1 MTHDAMKKKRRK
13 RKKANSEPSKQQG
26 AKKKRTRLH
35 AVLMPLTQCVTMRK
49 ETGGPG

>member
-1 MTHDAMKKKRRK
+1 MTHDAMKKKRRE
-13 RKKANSEPSKQQG
+13 RKKVNSEPSKQQG
-26 AKKKRTRLH
+26 AKKRTRLH